1 MKKNSVGSVL
11 NQNRDEIRHV
21 VMFIILHNI
30 ITSIFTSTT
39 KFTPYILKQW
49 IALKARSTPNIL
61 CYSPPSN
68 YRFGF
73 VPENNIIVAGLMSEN
88 HLFVLYY
95 LTVLVFIKTAI
106 HLSVVC

>member
-1 MKKNSVGSVL
+1 ML

-49 IALKARSTPNIL
+49 IALKARSTPKIL
-61 CYSPPSN
+61 AIHL
-68 YRFGF
+68 RATRAGF
-73 VPENNIIVAGLMSEN
+73 VPENNIIVAGLVGEN

-95 LTVLVFIKTAI
+95 PTVLVFIKTAI
-106 HLSVVC
+106 HLSVVG